1 MKIAITAVGTDL
13 DSNIDERFGRARYFV
28 VVDTD
33 TDTVT
38 DVIDNLENQ
47 HASHG
52 AGVQAAQSVAD
63 KGIEWLLTDNVGP
76 KAYQILNQAG
86 IKIVSGASGT
96 IREVVEK
103 FKSGEFSE
111 TGGPTNQSHMP

>member
-1 MKIAITAVGTDL
+1 MKIAISALGTDL
-13 DSNIDERFGRARYFV
+13 DSNIDERFGRARYFILL
-28 VVDTD
+28 DTD
-33 TDTVT
+33 TSAIIEV
-38 DVIDNLENQ
+38 VDNLENQ

-63 KGIEWLLTDNVGP
+63 KGIDWLLTGAVGP

-86 IKIVSGASGT
+86 IKIASGASGT
-96 IREVVEK
+96 IREAVEK

-111 TGGPTNQSHMP
+111 TGGPTNPGHRP